1 MFALIFIMHFKRLL
15 KMFKFDRDIQMENIP
30 LQNTLNNVHTYK
42 YMYINQVQANI
53 KCENREGILYNICYN
68 EKHITSIIG
77 LQLKCR

>member
-15 KMFKFDRDIQMENIP
+15 KMLKFDRDIQMENIP
-30 LQNTLNNVHTYK
+30 LQNTLNNV
-42 YMYINQVQANI
+42 QVQANI